1 MKSIAAVPTKQSQFQ
16 AFLDRGSVFVHLDPR
31 RPGVSVP
38 LAVAVRPRA
47 VLQVK
52 RALTIPLPDIE
63 VDGEG
68 VRVTL
73 TFGGTPFRCSLPWSS
88 VFSLVADDGEVTV
101 WPLELP
107 TEVAPPR
114 SPLSIAAGRKGR
126 TEYPGHPVSLP
137 PPSLGPKPRVSKKPT
152 SEPVAAAEEDRP
164 QAHSPSVIPG
174 SVKAASR
181 IPRAPAVPKSMMPIA
196 FEETP
201 AEEPVKPAK
210 KTRSDSS
217 SAASRA
223 LRVNDSM
230 SLAPKKPRGE
240 K

>member
-1 MKSIAAVPTKQSQFQ
+1 VAVPLS
-16 AFLDRGSVFVHLDPR
+16 
-31 RPGVSVP
+31 
-38 LAVAVRPRA
+38 VAVRPRV

-63 VDGEG
+63 VDDEG
-68 VRVTL
+68 VRATL
-73 TFGGTPFRCSLPWSS
+73 TFGGQPFRCTLPWTA

-107 TEVAPPR
+107 AEVAPDR
-114 SPLSIAAGRKGR
+114 SPFSIAAGRKGR
-126 TEYPGHPVSLP
+126 TEHPGHPVSLP
-137 PPSLGPKPRVSKKPT
+137 PPSLGPKARLTKKPT
-152 SEPVAAAEEDRP
+152 SAPLAAAEDERP

-181 IPRAPAVPKSMMPIA
+181 IPRAPAVPKSMVPIA
-196 FEETP
+196 FEELP

-223 LRVNDSM
+223 MRANDSL